1 MVFAS
6 AFHFWR
12 GNKWVPG
19 LRFFLGPHNAG
30 VRPPDL
36 SINLI
41 FPNGAGAEVT
51 QWPADKVER
60 RAVATLVPYARNA
73 RTHSQAQIDQIAAS
87 IRELGW
93 TVPLG
98 EGSDRSQRTRLG
110 KALGRMRDRIFHV
123 CALALRINS
132 AGVRHQA
139 QQRQLVHEGDAAPA
153 GERGVPN
160 GQPSPTRSPKE
171 TEVRQRDGEGGERW
185 ERSPAPFEDLEKDHA

>member
-1 MVFAS
+1 LDLQRRA
-6 AFHFWR
+6 
-12 GNKWVPG
+12 VPG
-19 LRFFLGPHNAG
+19 SKTAQKRVETG
-30 VRPPDL
+30 
-36 SINLI
+36 
-41 FPNGAGAEVT
+41 
-51 QWPADKVER
+51 WPADKVER
-60 RAVATLVPYARNA
+60 RAVDSLVANPRNA
-73 RTHSQAQIDQIAAS
+73 RTHSKKQVDALAAS
-87 IRELGW
+87 INEWGW

-132 AGVRHQA
+132 AGVRHPA
-139 QQRQLVHEGDAAPA
+139 QQRQLVDAAPA

-185 ERSPAPFEDLEKDHA
+185 ERSPAPLELEKDNA